1 MDRADALVNWDDEDD
16 PRGNIQHIANNGLT
30 PDEVESVLLD
40 PDATE
45 GRSRS
50 SGRPLVFGYTYT
62 GRYIVVIYEVFED
75 DPPIIRPVTAY
86 EVDD

>member
-16 PRGNIQHIANNGLT
+16 PRGNVQHIADNGLT

-40 PDATE
+40 PDALE
-45 GRSRS
+45 DRSRS
-50 SGRPLVFGYTYT
+50 SGRPMVLGYTYT
-62 GRYIVVIYEVFED
+62 DRYIAVIDEILEEEPPVV
-75 DPPIIRPVTAY
+75 RPVTAY

>member
-1 MDRADALVNWDDEDD
+1 MDRADALVNWDEADD
-16 PRGNIQHIANNGLT
+16 PNGNIRHIADNDLT

-50 SGRPLVFGYTYT
+50 SGRPIVLGYTYT
-62 GRYIVVIYEVFED
+62 DRYIVVVYEILEEN
-75 DPPIIRPVTAY
+75 PPVVRPVTAY